1 MTKQLKPWDAYVEE
15 AQREPLELPMPD
27 GEEPILIGFPTGGQI
42 RRLQRAWQAGDN
54 DEAVFAMFGDEQGKR
69 LLALFED
76 APGDVVN
83 RIVTDVAKEFGV
95 DPSTGNPLASSS

>member
-1 MTKQLKPWDAYVEE
+1 MTKQLKAWDAYVAE

-27 GEEPILIGFPTGGQI
+27 GDPILIGFPTGGQI
-42 RRLQRAWQAGDN
+42 RRLQRAWQVGDT
-54 DEAVFAMFGDEQGKR
+54 DDAVYAMFGDEQGKR
-69 LLALFED
+69 ILSLFEH

-95 DPSTGNPLASSS
+95 DPATGNQLASSS